1 MKVRLLLGMLL
12 ILMLSAFVLQVD
24 EKTTEF
30 IGIIGA
36 AILGLLG
43 AKPMNWLKN
52 KFGVEDGVALLL
64 VYVLSGLVTAAA
76 MALAGQFVAIDLT
89 VEGVIALAS
98 IYFAAAQAAYRM
110 LK

>member
-1 MKVRLLLGMLL
+1 MLGVLL
-12 ILMLSAFVLQVD
+12 IMVLSAFVLQVD

-30 IGIIGA
+30 IAIIGV

-43 AKPMNWLKN
+43 SKPMNWIKN
-52 KFGVEDGVALLL
+52 KFGVEDGAALLL
-64 VYVLSGLVTAAA
+64 VYVLSGLVAAAA

-89 VEGVIALAS
+89 VEGVIALGA
-98 IYFAAAQAAYRM
+98 IYFAAAQAAYQR